1 MGRELR
7 SATEGSRNEPERS
20 DELRSGWAIDLDG
33 VVWLSGRVLEG
44 APEAV
49 SLLRARGHDVIFV
62 TNSSFYRR
70 DEVAERLAAIGID
83 ALDGVITSAM
93 ATASLLE
100 VGEAVMVVGGPGL
113 HEAILARGAEIVP
126 DGLDKPDAVVIGIE
140 PRFDYERLSEVMVAV
155 DGGARLLAT
164 NRDPTFPTPDGLRP
178 GCGALV
184 AAVSAATGVQ
194 ATFGGK
200 PEAATQVMVH
210 ERLGAGG
217 VVAGDRNDTDG
228 ALAEAL
234 GYRFALISSAVNAG
248 YEADAVRFDG
258 LLDAVKSLSTA

>member
-140 PRFDYERLSEVMVAV
+140 PRFMVAV